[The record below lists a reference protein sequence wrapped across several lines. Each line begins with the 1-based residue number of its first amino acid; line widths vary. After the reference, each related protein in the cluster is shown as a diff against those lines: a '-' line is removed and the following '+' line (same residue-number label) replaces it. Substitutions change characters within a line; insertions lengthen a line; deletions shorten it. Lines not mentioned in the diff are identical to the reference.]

1 MFTTMTGVSQQPI
14 EIFISYSRKDL
25 PFLEDLRRSLKV
37 FENEHG
43 VRIWHDGNLTPGED
57 WEAELYERFA
67 AAHIILLLVSPNFFS
82 SDYCMKRELPE
93 ALRRHENKTARVVPV
108 IVQAVNWKYSK
119 LVKLMVLP
127 KNGRPVEMWEH
138 QAEAYENIGESLFPL
153 FGEIERELADH
164 QNEAARQTANVD
176 SGQQGPVRSISV
188 KEQGFGV
195 QDEVSRVTPNKRV
208 NVEIAPLADIPVLPL
223 NPRPFAETGTPAKV
237 PDYKSPSDCRSP
249 TQINDGSPELF
260 SGLAS
265 AVQSLIIPEVLF
277 CVLHPDRYSREK
289 LQRLRKWCFDPK
301 DRLFPGRAAT
311 LRECSSL
318 EEVVAQLR
326 QRETGTILLLDGFE
340 PHSPQL
346 DELLT
351 PSDVKCQYE
360 VIINSPE
367 WEQFAA
373 QRPSASIMQSGRH
386 VTSEEMLFET
396 LRKVVLKVRTRH
408 VATARV
414 IRTKE
419 EFADYFALRY
429 KVWEELGYLS
439 PQKVSPDVPLEL
451 DFTDRMSLPF
461 GLFSKADGS
470 LLGAARLVRGFGEE
484 YPQTAKLIEE
494 LVKDN
499 SSKVLET
506 NLRYPSNQ
514 RQLPFDVLQE
524 FNEFQNY
531 YQKLVKRR
539 VTKAEVSRVI
549 VAPDWQ
555 QLGLGEV
562 IVDTLCS
569 FAKVHS
575 FQVLFLAC
583 HEKHREF
590 YRRCGFEVIP
600 GVTGDHFLSYKVPC
614 LAMERELLPTDDLTD

>member
-1 MFTTMTGVSQQPI
+1 MSTAITGVSQQPI

-43 VRIWHDGNLTPGED
+43 VRIWHDGNLAPGDD

-67 AAHIILLLVSPNFFS
+67 AAHIILLLVTPNFFN

-93 ALRRHENKTARVVPV
+93 ALKRHENKTARVVPV
-108 IVQAVNWKYSK
+108 ICQAVNWKYSK
-119 LVKLMVLP
+119 LVKLNVLP

-138 QAEAYENIGESLFPL
+138 PAEAYENIGDSLFPL
-153 FGEIERELADH
+153 FGEIEREIAER
-164 QNEAARQTANVD
+164 QNEAAIQFADADLRPRNAVQ
-176 SGQQGPVRSISV
+176 SIPS
-188 KEQGFGV
+188 KERGFST
-195 QDEVSRVTPNKRV
+195 QDETSRLISNERV
-208 NVEIAPLADIPVLPL
+208 ECAPTADETVVPL
-223 NPRPFAETGTPAKV
+223 NSPPVSEVRQPADMQV
-237 PDYKSPSDCRSP
+237 NKSPVASRSP
-249 TQINDGSPELF
+249 TQVNDGSPDLF
-260 SGLAS
+260 SGPTSVAERLL
-265 AVQSLIIPEVLF
+265 VPEILF
-277 CVLHPDRYSREK
+277 CTLHPDRYSREK
-289 LQRLRKWCFDPK
+289 RQRLRKWCFDPK
-301 DRLFPGRAAT
+301 DRLFPGPAAT
-311 LRECSSL
+311 LKECSSL

-326 QRETGTILLLDGFE
+326 QRATGTILLLDGFE
-340 PHSPQL
+340 PDSPQL
-346 DELLT
+346 EELIL
-351 PSDVKCQYE
+351 PKDVKCQFE
-360 VIINSPE
+360 VVINSPE

-373 QRPSASIMQSGRH
+373 HRPSASIMQSGRQ

-414 IRTKE
+414 IQTKE
-419 EFADYFALRY
+419 EFAAYFELRY

-439 PQKVSPDVPLEL
+439 SQKVSPDVPWEL

-461 GLFSKADGS
+461 GLFSKTDGS

-484 YPQTAKLIEE
+484 YPQIAKLIEE
-494 LVKDN
+494 LVKEK
-499 SSKVLET
+499 SSKLLEL

-524 FNEFQNY
+524 FSEFQNY

-539 VTKAEVSRVI
+539 VAKAEVSRVI

-569 FAKVHS
+569 FAKAHS

-583 HEKHREF
+583 HEKHRGF
-590 YRRCGFEVIP
+590 YHRCGFQVIP
-600 GVTGDHFLSYKVPC
+600 GVTGDHFLTYKVPC